1 MYQKIVMDQ
10 PINYA
15 DVADCLDR
23 AGLDVLAAEVHAIAC
38 GLLIGNIA
46 ADKIK
51 WVQELVPNLEAG
63 NVLQQD
69 GVREMGKLF
78 DSARSELQDSQLRFE
93 LFLPDDED
101 PLVSRMEA
109 LQDWCQGFILGLTMA
124 GITDY
129 KKLPED
135 SRDLLEDFVNIGT
148 SGEFDFDEDDQESE
162 IAYTDISQYVRVGV
176 LLINEELQPMTQ
188 SNTLH

>member
-1 MYQKIVMDQ
+1 MDQ

-15 DVADCLDR
+15 DVSDCLDR
-23 AGLDVLAAEVHAIAC
+23 AGLDVLASEVHAMAC
-38 GLLIGNIA
+38 GLLIGNMS

-51 WVQELVPNLEAG
+51 WVQELVPNIEQG
-63 NVLQQD
+63 NVLQQE
-69 GVREMGKLF
+69 GIREIGNLF
-78 DSARSELQDSQLRFE
+78 DSAQRELQDSQLRFE
-93 LFLPDDED
+93 LFLPDDEES
-101 PLVSRMEA
+101 LVSRMEA

-148 SGEFDFDEDDQESE
+148 SGEFDFEEADNQESE
-162 IAYTDISQYVRVGV
+162 IAFTDISQYVRVGV
-176 LLINEELQPMTQ
+176 LLINEELQPMKQ
-188 SNTLH
+188 STTVH